1 MKPGKLHT
9 TVQRLAHVKSFKSE
23 LGEELFMVTRNEYFI
38 TQMKLRE
45 LREQR
50 VRLLSAYDEL
60 KQKSEGERDEA
71 QRLQMLYDGLQQI
84 KFANQ
89 PLHPDVANLEPLL
102 QGIDADR
109 SSLETITFWRLRLE
123 KELTSGRL
131 RSEIVYI
138 FGALLEEWA
147 SQAAE
152 ETPSAAKSD
161 ENHTLLLEQATRI
174 VEAEV
179 DTNLLNSFFAAVG
192 FPGEEDAVARLQKVV
207 EGTLRTRV
215 ESEELTVVLQQISN
229 DPRHSV
235 ASRNAAQ
242 GFLRD
247 KILLKEFADALT
259 IMLEHLEEWDWLRA
273 GIPTHA
279 IWTLNKWRLALD
291 NDLPTLCFLEII
303 GMRWQEVF
311 GLRFASGRRALLR
324 RLRRMLDNKVSA
336 ATTGEM
342 LRLYN
347 QVIGLGPSRE
357 NDIWADATPT
367 ERANNQSEHESW
379 EPGSIFE
386 QRATIKGKLR
396 DVTEMASYGAQQS
409 MGGLEIALALVNA
422 EIELAQAAF
431 PGTPLYIVKLD
442 LKDYYPSLSHTLL
455 LAILE
460 RFGMSQVQLD
470 FFRKYVQVPLQ
481 DGERVLRMQRGV
493 PNFHRLSDVL
503 GELVLGLLDLYVQR
517 EARVQIIR
525 LVDDIFLLTPSAEEA
540 VKGWQAVQTFCAA
553 VGLILNVEKCGS
565 VCIGGERPSSLPAAQ
580 PSWLLLTLGNNGRW
594 NVNMQAFEAYLVQA
608 REEVAQAPS
617 LIARIEAYNDHLK
630 YLVRALAM
638 RVALGEEHR
647 RSIGGVVLRFHQ
659 AFFAEQQSVVENLRQ
674 SIQQRFLETGSET
687 HIPEAWL
694 YWPITAGGGGLLQA
708 AVLAASYAENF
719 SKRARM
725 RPPEERSADWQ
736 WRRNEWADFYET
748 LLTEILP
755 KEPEPNKVMETLVDD
770 FIERGGELTD
780 GKQAGLSSYW
790 RWILYIYGPQI
801 LEYLG
806 TFRFLITEL
815 VPLQLIIQKDRLAAT
830 GEV

>member
-1 MKPGKLHT
+1 
-9 TVQRLAHVKSFKSE
+9 
-23 LGEELFMVTRNEYFI
+23 MVTRNEYFI

-50 VRLLSAYDEL
+50 ARLLHAYNEL
-60 KQKSEGERDEA
+60 SQKSQNERNEG
-71 QRLQMLYDGLQQI
+71 QRLRMLYEGLQQI

-109 SSLETITFWRLRLE
+109 SSLETITFWRSRLE

-131 RSEIVYI
+131 RSEIIYI

-147 SQAAE
+147 SQAAG

-161 ENHTLLLEQATRI
+161 ENHALLLEQATRL
-174 VEAEV
+174 AETG
-179 DTNLLNSFFAAVG
+179 TNPLNSFFAAVD
-192 FPGEEDAVARLQKVV
+192 FPGEEDAGARLQKMVV
-207 EGTLRTRV
+207 GTLRTRV

-259 IMLEHLEEWDWLRA
+259 IMLEHLEEWDWPRA
-273 GIPTHA
+273 GIPTRA

-291 NDLPTLCFLEII
+291 DGFPTLCFLEII

-324 RLRRMLDNKVSA
+324 RLHWMRENNVSS

-347 QVIGLGPSRE
+347 QVIRPGPSRE
-357 NDIWADATPT
+357 HDIWADAMPT
-367 ERANNQSEHESW
+367 ERANGQSEHEW
-379 EPGSIFE
+379 EHGSIFE
-386 QRATIKGKLR
+386 QRDTIKGRLR
-396 DVTEMASYGAQQS
+396 DAAAMASYSAQHS
-409 MGGLEIALALVNA
+409 RGGLEIALAHVNA

-455 LAILE
+455 LAILD

-470 FFRKYVQVPLQ
+470 FFRKYLQVPLQ
-481 DGERVLRMQRGV
+481 DGERVLPMQRGV

-540 VKGWQAVQTFCAA
+540 IKGWQAVQMFCATF
-553 VGLILNVEKCGS
+553 GLALNLEKCGS
-565 VCIGGERPSSLPAAQ
+565 VCIGGERPTSLPAAQ
-580 PSWLLLTLGNNGRW
+580 PNWLLLTLGNNGRW
-594 NVNMQAFEAYLVQA
+594 NVNIQAFEAYLVQA
-608 REEVAQAPS
+608 REEVAQASS

-630 YLVRALAM
+630 YLVRTLAM

-647 RSIGGVVLRFHQ
+647 RSIGGVMLRFHQ
-659 AFFAEQQSVVENLRQ
+659 AFFAEQQSIVENLRQ
-674 SIQQRFLETGSET
+674 LIQQRFLETSSET

-694 YWPITAGGGGLLQA
+694 YWPITAGGGGLMQA
-708 AVLAASYAENF
+708 AVLAASYAEDL
-719 SKRARM
+719 STRAHV
-725 RPPEERSADWQ
+725 RPPGERSADWQ
-736 WRRNEWADFYET
+736 WRSNEWADFYKT

-830 GEV
+830 DEL